1 MYRTVGQVLLYAVV
15 LGVLAAGIWGL
26 FVWSQKEPEA
36 EHNEPGTSLAAERS
50 VKLSLAAQK
59 NLGLASKPLKLTNHW
74 RTIDVPG
81 VIVDRPGVSDR
92 GVVAPVTGIVTKIFR
107 YPGDAVDPGSPLFRI
122 RLVSESL
129 HASQLELFKA
139 TREIQIAR
147 EERQRLATAAEGG
160 ALPRAKLIEIDNQI
174 RRLQVNE
181 EAYRQDLLARGLP
194 GERIAAVAK
203 GEFVTEIEVEA
214 PSEQAMAE
222 SADQPAAE
230 GASLPFQFE
239 VHELKVELGQQV
251 DAGALLCRL
260 ADHRQLLIEGRG
272 FKDDLPL
279 VQQAAN
285 RGSKIEVEYELPAGD
300 DWPQLPDSLQIEHV
314 ANVIDVDSRT
324 FAFYLPLVNQWKSF
338 DRDGQT
344 RFLWRFRP
352 GDRVRLHV
360 DVEEFQQVFV
370 LPHDAIVRHQGEA
383 SVYRQNGLAFTR
395 RPVHVLY
402 EDRREVVIAND
413 GSLRE
418 GWFIAQQ
425 GAASILRVGQSQA
438 ASGQPGQKKVHVHA
452 DGTVH
457 EEH

>member
-1 MYRTVGQVLLYAVV
+1 MYRTVGQGLLYVAV
-15 LGVLAAGIWGL
+15 LGVLGAGIWGL
-26 FVWSQKEPEA
+26 YVWSQNEAADADHHEPSA
-36 EHNEPGTSLAAERS
+36 PVAAEQP

-59 NLGLASKPLKLTNHW
+59 NLGLVSKPLALTNHW

-92 GVVAPVTGIVTKIFR
+92 GVVAPVAGIVTRIFR
-107 YPGDAVDPGSPLFRI
+107 YPGDAVDSGAPLFRI

-160 ALPRAKLIEIDNQI
+160 ALPRARLIEIDNQI

-194 GERIAAVAK
+194 SERIAAAAR
-203 GEFVTEIEVEA
+203 GEFVTEIEVAA
-214 PSEQAMAE
+214 PTEQATAN
-222 SADQPAAE
+222 AAAE
-230 GASLPFQFE
+230 GEPQPVQFE
-239 VHELKVELGQQV
+239 IHELKVELGQQV

-285 RGSKIEVEYELPAGD
+285 RGFQIKVEYELPGGD
-300 DWPQLPDSLQIEHV
+300 DWPQLPESLQIEHV

-338 DRDGQT
+338 ERDGQS

-370 LPHDAIVRHQGEA
+370 LPHDAVVRHQGEA
-383 SVYRQNGLAFTR
+383 SVYRQNGLSFTR
-395 RPVHVLY
+395 RSVRVLY

-418 GWFIAQQ
+418 GWFIAQK
-425 GAASILRVGQSQA
+425 GAASILRVGQTQA
-438 ASGQPGQKKVHVHA
+438 ASGQPGKKLHVHA